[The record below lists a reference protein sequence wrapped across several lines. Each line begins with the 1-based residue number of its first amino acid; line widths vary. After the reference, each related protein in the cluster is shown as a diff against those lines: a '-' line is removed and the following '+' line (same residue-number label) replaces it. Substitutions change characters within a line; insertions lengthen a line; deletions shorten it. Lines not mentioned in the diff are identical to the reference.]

1 MYIRLYYSI
10 EASGFILKNLMGTY
24 YLIWFQ
30 NRHEMLNIEPFNRL
44 IEEKWERFAKR
55 MFMFNFIVYVIYL
68 FIFTAVAYHRE
79 AGKDFIN
86 SQVGIQ
92 PRAEVGTTKRAWDGQ
107 ELGFTSHFMLD
118 INISVYIVSYYT
130 K

>member
-1 MYIRLYYSI
+1 MYIRLYYST
-10 EASGFILKNLMGTY
+10 EAKCLILKNLMATH

-30 NRHEMLNIEPFNRL
+30 NRLEMLNIEPFNRL

-68 FIFTAVAYHRE
+68 SIFTAVAYHRE
-79 AGKDFIN
+79 AGKDFNNI
-86 SQVGIQ
+86 QVGIQ
-92 PRAEVGTTKRAWDGQ
+92 PRAEVGTQNPVPVTFCCFTAGQ
-107 ELGFTSHFMLD
+107 H
-118 INISVYIVSYYT
+118 SVHLHLQR